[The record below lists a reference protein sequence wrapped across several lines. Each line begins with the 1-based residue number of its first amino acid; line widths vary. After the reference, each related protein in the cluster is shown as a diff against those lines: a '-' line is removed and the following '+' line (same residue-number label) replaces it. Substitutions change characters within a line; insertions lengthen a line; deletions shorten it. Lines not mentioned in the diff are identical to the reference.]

1 MFIKAENI
9 IVSNMPLMMFAVY
22 ACILG
27 LSWLGANMIVVG
39 DLTTGE
45 LMSLFDLLYEYY
57 DESDDAFHDF
67 VMVTMSFY
75 FHRSVSQR
83 F

>member
-1 MFIKAENI
+1 
-9 IVSNMPLMMFAVY
+9 MMFAVY

-67 VMVTMSFY
+67 CYGYHEFCFCRAY
-75 FHRSVSQR
+75 YRGFK
-83 F
+83 